1 MTQTQFKRRKLGHS
15 NLEVSPVGVGVMQFA
30 GGGGMFRFMFAK
42 LSQEEKDLIVK
53 IACEGGINWFDTA
66 EYYGW
71 GRSERTLRKALENN
85 GIRDE
90 DIHIATKWWP
100 APRTARNIKHTIN
113 NRLKNLEGYTV
124 SLHQVHWP
132 WSFSPPEAEMDA
144 MADLAGQGKIGA
156 VGVSNFSAQYT
167 YRSHAALEKRGLGL
181 ASNQVH
187 FNLIYRKIE
196 TNGILDAAR
205 DLGVTIIAYS
215 PLASGLLSGKF
226 HKNFEILQRTPI
238 ARRVNLARQI
248 KKVQLLIE
256 AMDEMA
262 KRHDVTISQVALNWT
277 VNFHGDTVV
286 AIPGASRPEHAE
298 EFAGVMSFRLTDEEM
313 NRLDELSRKYR

>member
-1 MTQTQFKRRKLGHS
+1 MSDQHQRRKLGNS
-15 NLEVSPVGVGVMQFA
+15 DLEVSPVGVGVMQFA

-42 LSQEEKDLIVK
+42 LSQAEKDLIVK
-53 IACEGGINWFDTA
+53 TAYDGEINWFDTA

-90 DIHIATKWWP
+90 EVHIATKWWP
-100 APRTARNIKHTIN
+100 APRTANNIRKTIHQ
-113 NRLKNLEGYTV
+113 RLMNLEGY
-124 SLHQVHWP
+124 SIGLHQVHWP
-132 WSFSPPEAEMDA
+132 WSFSSPEAQMNA
-144 MADLAGQGKIGA
+144 MADLVDEGKVKA

-167 YRSHAALEKRGLGL
+167 SRSHAALQRRGLGL

-226 HKNFEILQRTPI
+226 NQNPEILRRTPI
-238 ARRVNLARQI
+238 ARRANLTRQI
-248 KKVQLLIE
+248 RKVQPLVE

-262 KRHDVTISQVALNWT
+262 KRHGVTISQVALNWT

-286 AIPGASRPEHAE
+286 AIPGATSPRHVE

-313 NRLDELSRKYR
+313 NRLDELSRKFR

>member
-1 MTQTQFKRRKLGHS
+1 MTLTQLNRRKLGNS
-15 NLEVSPVGVGVMQFA
+15 NLEVSPIGVGVMQFA

-53 IACEGGINWFDTA
+53 IAIEGGINWFDTA

-85 GIRDE
+85 AIRDE
-90 DIHIATKWWP
+90 DVHIATKWWP
-100 APRTARNIKHTIN
+100 APRTAKNITHSIK

-132 WSFSPPEAEMDA
+132 WSFSPPEAEMNA
-144 MADLAGQGKIGA
+144 MADLVDQRKIEA
-156 VGVSNFSAQYT
+156 IGVSNFSANYT
-167 YRSHAALEKRGLGL
+167 YRSHAALQRRGLGL

-187 FNLIYRKIE
+187 FNLIHRKIE
-196 TNGILDAAR
+196 TNGILDAAK

-226 HKNFEILQRTPI
+226 HKQPEILRRTPI
-238 ARRVNLARQI
+238 ARRANLTRQI
-248 KKVQLLIE
+248 KKVQPLIE
-256 AMDEMA
+256 AMDEIA
-262 KRHDVTISQVALNWT
+262 QRHGVTISQVALNWT

-286 AIPGASRPEHAE
+286 AIPGASRPEHAK
-298 EFAGVMSFRLTDEEM
+298 EFAGVMSFRLTDAEM

>member
-1 MTQTQFKRRKLGHS
+1 MTQRIQRKLGNS
-15 NLEVSPVGVGVMQFA
+15 SLAVSPVGVGVMQFA

-42 LSQEEKDLIVK
+42 LSQEEKDLIIK
-53 IACEGGINWFDTA
+53 IATEGGINWFDTA

-90 DIHIATKWWP
+90 DVHIATKWWP
-100 APRTARNIKHTIN
+100 APRTAKNITRTIK
-113 NRLKNLEGYTV
+113 NRLKNLEGYSI

-132 WSFSPPEAEMDA
+132 WSFSSPEAQMNA
-144 MADLAGQGKIGA
+144 MADLVDQGKIQA

-167 YRSHAALEKRGLGL
+167 YRSQTALQQRGLGL

-196 TNGILDAAR
+196 TNGILDAAK

-226 HKNFEILQRTPI
+226 HKHPEILQRTPI
-238 ARRVNLARQI
+238 ARRVNLTRQI
-248 KKVQLLIE
+248 KKVQPLID
-256 AMDEMA
+256 AMDEMT
-262 KRHDVTISQVALNWT
+262 KRHGVTISQVALNWT
-277 VNFHGDTVV
+277 VNFHGETVV
-286 AIPGASRPEHAE
+286 AIPGASRPKHAE